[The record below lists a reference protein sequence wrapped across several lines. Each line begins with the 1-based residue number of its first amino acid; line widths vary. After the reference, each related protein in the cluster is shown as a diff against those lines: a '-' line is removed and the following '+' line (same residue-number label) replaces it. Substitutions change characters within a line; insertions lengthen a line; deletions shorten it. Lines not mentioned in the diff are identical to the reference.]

1 MSFQLQNAL
10 EKIGRKIEK
19 LMVAM
24 VDMAGEAMRQKH
36 DGSNSCMCNEFG
48 DELNSSSS
56 HGVGLLVIMCQK
68 L

>member
-1 MSFQLQNAL
+1 
-10 EKIGRKIEK
+10 
-19 LMVAM
+19 MVAM